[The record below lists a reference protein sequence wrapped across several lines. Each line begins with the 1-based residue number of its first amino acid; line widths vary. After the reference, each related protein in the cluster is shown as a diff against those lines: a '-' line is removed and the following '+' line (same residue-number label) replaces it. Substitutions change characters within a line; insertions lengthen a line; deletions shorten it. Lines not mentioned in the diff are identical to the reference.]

1 MSVTSR
7 PAPIAPAF
15 TLIEILMAVS
25 ILGVLAAGSWR
36 VIQNDLQRSR
46 LNAVSME
53 FAAWVESIR
62 KAAQRTQGGCE
73 ISVSNLANAADGTL
87 LASVRNLRA
96 DDSACA
102 TNGRFLFQAPSRDGR
117 LSSRA
122 TNAVFTFTPRG
133 TILGAGPQALPDQ
146 VEVKLALKGISQ
158 LRCLRL
164 SGLLGALQLGANS
177 TTADVSSNCTAYARF

>member
-15 TLIEILMAVS
+15 TLIELLMAVS

-36 VIQNDLQRSR
+36 VIQSDLQRSR
-46 LNAVSME
+46 LNAVSLD

-73 ISVSNLANAADGTL
+73 ISVSTLNNAADGSQ

-102 TNGRFLFQAPSRDGR
+102 TGSRFLFRAPSRDGR

-122 TNAVFTFTPRG
+122 THAVFTFTPRG
-133 TILGAGPQALPDQ
+133 TILGAGSQALPGQ
-146 VEVKLALKGISQ
+146 VEVKLALKGVIQ

-164 SGLLGALQLGANS
+164 SGLLGALQIGTNS
-177 TTADVSSNCTAYARF
+177 TTADVNSSCTAYARF